1 MRLLIKFTF
10 LLGVLVGLGAL
21 SINKGWLK
29 DIAEFGES
37 HKKEAASISK
47 AAEKAAE
54 KATGFVKE
62 KTKEILELDAVQDVK
77 KELTQ
82 NTKDLKVGSE

>member
-1 MRLLIKFTF
+1 MKFLIKSIF
-10 LLGVLVGLGAL
+10 LLGVLGGLGAL

-37 HKKEAASISK
+37 HKKEAASIS
-47 AAEKAAE
+47 KAAE